1 MALKDSIL
9 LIIVKK
15 QIIKEERMI
24 HLPLNLHE
32 VCGKRYKSFPHTI
45 IALYDNAYMTGV

>member
-1 MALKDSIL
+1 
-9 LIIVKK
+9 
-15 QIIKEERMI
+15 MI

-32 VCGKRYKSFPHTI
+32 VCGKRYKNFPHTI

>member
-1 MALKDSIL
+1 
-9 LIIVKK
+9 
-15 QIIKEERMI
+15 MI

-45 IALYDNAYMTGV
+45 IALYDNAYMTGVYQKSKIE